1 MRYVPYSA
9 IYIDLTFSDLFSHF
23 YSTFHPSHPPSFY
36 LNEISSLFLSP
47 NPPSLPLSSP
57 KKCVQSDY
65 PPPTGSKSLPPAQKQ
80 FQAVLTTICVRSSLD
95 LLFQCLQLPL
105 GSEVLMS
112 AMNIPDM
119 VKIVRYH
126 GLTPVPVD
134 LDFKT
139 MNVKLDEMRN
149 YLEKTKDKANRPRV
163 LIMAWVFGSYCN
175 PEELYRLCKQYN
187 IYIVEDMAETF
198 FDINY
203 NGSPMADISIFSFG
217 TIKLNTALGGALN
230 IVRGDEAIYRKMKG
244 IYESYSYLS
253 TSFFLKRWIK
263 VIPVMLALNNTY
275 LNGYGREIVAKMGI
289 EYKEKVVGLV
299 RGFHPTDDFLST
311 FRKKL
316 PTSMLAFLYYRLK
329 SYDKEAFDQGTK
341 RQETGKNFLV
351 EKGVPVPGSH
361 ADYK

>member
-1 MRYVPYSA
+1 
-9 IYIDLTFSDLFSHF
+9 
-23 YSTFHPSHPPSFY
+23 
-36 LNEISSLFLSP
+36 
-47 NPPSLPLSSP
+47 
-57 KKCVQSDY
+57 
-65 PPPTGSKSLPPAQKQ
+65 
-80 FQAVLTTICVRSSLD
+80 
-95 LLFQCLQLPL
+95 
-105 GSEVLMS
+105 MS

-126 GLTPVPVD
+126 GLIPVPVD

-163 LIMAWVFGSYCN
+163 LIMAWVFGSYCD

-187 IYIVEDMAETF
+187 VFIVEDMAETF

-217 TIKLNTALGGALN
+217 TIKLNTALGGALS

-275 LNGYGREIVAKMGI
+275 FNGYGREIIAKMGI

-329 SYDKEAFDQGTK
+329 SYDKEAFDHGTK
-341 RQETGKNFLV
+341 RQEAGKNFLV